1 MPPGLEAASDYAW
14 GFHPLIFLIQHHSTT
29 FPDCV
34 SETSGDAALV
44 GLPRLRVIALAGAR
58 GQAGLCELR
67 WLEDCR
73 CFSGHS
79 MLCPYGILLRQDVW
93 AKKAG
98 ASSRTPQNRSEAPFG
113 VRRLAA
119 AFTAYRQKIKRAGP
133 SQRTLGESLG
143 DSRDSPSF
151 VRVNRRYEK
160 RAGFVGTVKHIA
172 SCWRFSSVGL

>member
-67 WLEDCR
+67 WREDCR

-119 AFTAYRQKIKRAGP
+119 AFTAYRQKIKRAGGTP
-133 SQRTLGESLG
+133 ALRKTGRLRRDGQAHCELLAFLVSWAARVARSSLG
-143 DSRDSPSF
+143 GC
-151 VRVNRRYEK
+151 VRSGRVLR
-160 RAGFVGTVKHIA
+160 V
-172 SCWRFSSVGL
+172 